1 MWNHWYHLCGTTGII
16 CVERLVSSVWNH
28 WYHLC
33 GTTGIIY
40 VEPLVSS
47 VWNHRSLPSCLVLT
61 CLSVWLPAFGVC
73 AISFIMEGS
82 SWLIENGLMEIIF
95 FCPLSIWDPSPKIR
109 CWQELGLGL
118 GIRATNFRGHLH
130 LRPTSKTI
138 YHWQINHLLQIC
150 ELHSLYLEQCVR
162 LNTLMNSI

>member
-1 MWNHWYHLCGTTGII
+1 MAFITENYGYSSDDMSIVVSDNFVFVFSTKCGTTGII
-16 CVERLVSSVWNH
+16 CVEPLVSSVWNH

-33 GTTGIIY
+33 GTTGIIC

-138 YHWQINHLLQIC
+138 YTIGK
-150 ELHSLYLEQCVR
+150 
-162 LNTLMNSI
+162 